1 MGLRTFLDNV
11 LKSPNPVFDHR
22 VDGSPMLFRGQF
34 DPDRAPDWQNRRAD
48 WSLWDSDTLRADVVR
63 KSVIVFACLSYLAD
77 AVAEANL
84 VVEKNEGKDG
94 WNPAADRPSLQLQAL
109 LSRPNPHMEDAE
121 FDSLLIYQMG
131 VQGYGVVEKVRSG
144 AGIPVELW
152 PLRPDWLRKKE
163 DGSYEYRPDGAKAP
177 RPIPAEDLIFI
188 PWRHDDRMVKQGVSP
203 VQVAAR
209 EIGVDS
215 ALTDF
220 LKTFLDA
227 GGIPPFVFTYADT
240 IMDQSLI
247 EKLQVDWEQKYGG
260 SKAWGKIPVL
270 HGGYNLVPIGQNI
283 NEMAWPDLRGL
294 TELKICQAF
303 RVPADLVQARESLKS
318 GSLTTTESDGA
329 MTQLQR
335 YGAAPLRSRLAAA
348 LGRGLLREFGL
359 DLTYRLQFDV
369 SQILALQEDEDKRHT
384 RVRADWDSGL
394 MMMDEARLAIDL
406 PELPNQQGQV
416 FKVPFSTVLTPAA
429 QLIYEPEPE
438 PDPPALPVPDELD
451 PDKSGRVYMDVK
463 RLSPAQ
469 LEFRSRALTS
479 IRRDR
484 QRIIEQ
490 GSRHI
495 GKFLKAQGK
504 RLSETVAKSQPIAV
518 KDLEAIDWEAEEAEL
533 AKVLNRFYMANG
545 EAAFAATAGL
555 TGEESV
561 WQVTNPNIV
570 RLMREL
576 GHRITNT
583 NAETRAQ
590 VQEIITDGLAD
601 GQTSAEI
608 AESLSTHIEQ
618 TYQGRASTIARTESM
633 VSYGKAS
640 VLSYTETGVV
650 DQVEFID
657 NPDHDT
663 DPSPIDGLTCAER
676 DGLVVDLSEANTHI
690 DSEHP
695 NGSLLVLPVLVT
707 ALGEE

>member
-1 MGLRTFLDNV
+1 MLVGLRTFLDN
-11 LKSPNPVFDHR
+11 LLSSPNPVFDHR
-22 VDGSPMLFRGQF
+22 VDANPMLFRGKF
-34 DPDRAPDWQNRRAD
+34 DPDRVPEWQSRRAD
-48 WSLWDSDTLRADVVR
+48 WSLWDSDQLRADVVR
-63 KSVIVFACLSYLAD
+63 KSVIVMACLSYLAD

-84 VVEKNEGKDG
+84 IVEKNEGKDG
-94 WNPAADRPSLQLQAL
+94 WQPAEDRSSLALQSL
-109 LSRPNPHMEDAE
+109 LSRPNPYMEDAE
-121 FDSLLIYQMG
+121 FDALLIYQMG

-144 AGIPVELW
+144 AQLPVELW
-152 PLRPDWLRKKE
+152 PLRPDWLVQRPDKV
-163 DGSYEYRPDGAKAP
+163 YEYRADGAREP
-177 RPIPAEDLIFI
+177 RIIPAEDLIFI

-240 IMDQSLI
+240 IMDTALI
-247 EKLQVDWEQKYGG
+247 EKLQTDWEQKYGG
-260 SKAWGKIPVL
+260 SNAWGKIPVL

-303 RVPADLVQARESLKS
+303 RVPPDLVSARETFRS
-318 GSLTTTESDGA
+318 GNLTTTESEGA

-359 DLTYRLQFDV
+359 DVTYRLQFDV
-369 SQILALQEDEDKRHT
+369 SQILALQEDTDALHT
-384 RVRADWDSGL
+384 RIRADWDSGL

-406 PELPNQQGQV
+406 PELPNKQGQV
-416 FKVPFSTVLTPAA
+416 FKIPFSAIMTPAT
-429 QLIYEPEPE
+429 QLTFEPEPE
-438 PDPPALPVPDELD
+438 PTPTPTALNA
-451 PDKSGRVYMDVK
+451 GRTYMDTK

-469 LEFRSRALTS
+469 FEFRKRANVR

-504 RLSETVAKSQPIAV
+504 RLSETFAKSGPIEV
-518 KDLEAIDWEAEEAEL
+518 KDLEAIDWALEEAEL
-533 AKVLNRFYMANG
+533 AKVLNKFYMANG
-545 EAAFAATAGL
+545 EAAYEATASL
-555 TGEESV
+555 TAEDTV
-561 WQVTNPNIV
+561 WQITNPKIAT
-570 RLMREL
+570 LMREL
-576 GHRITNT
+576 GLRVKDI
-583 NAETRAQ
+583 NAETMSQ
-590 VQEIITDGLAD
+590 VQQIVTDGLSE
-601 GQTSAEI
+601 GQTVADI
-608 AESLSTHIEQ
+608 AASIGEHVEQ
-618 TYQGRASTIARTESM
+618 TYAGRAMTIARTESL

-650 DQVEFID
+650 EQVEFID
-657 NPDHDT
+657 NPEHDT
-663 DPSPIDGLTCAER
+663 DPSDLDGLTCAER
-676 DGLVVDLSEANTHI
+676 NGLVVALSEADTHI
-690 DSEHP
+690 DGEHP
-695 NGSLLVLPVLVT
+695 NGSLIVLPVLAT
-707 ALGEE
+707 ALGDE